1 MGGCKDQWIA
11 AHEKAQE
18 TLAEDLDN
26 FIAEMLDLGFDGG
39 EIRERVQAELAQLL
53 EALKL

>member
-1 MGGCKDQWIA
+1 MSKDQWIA
-11 AHEKAQE
+11 AHEKANQ

-26 FIAEMLDLGFDGG
+26 FIAEMLDLGFDGVD
-39 EIRERVQAELAQLL
+39 IRGYVQAELDDLL